1 MIVNKKIS
9 NLTVDENEL
18 NNGKVI
24 YESALKQSW
33 YESTMIFDQQPLT
46 ETETGK
52 SFDFIFYLAK
62 I

>member
-24 YESALKQSW
+24 YESALKQS
-33 YESTMIFDQQPLT
+33 
-46 ETETGK
+46 
-52 SFDFIFYLAK
+52 
-62 I
+62 